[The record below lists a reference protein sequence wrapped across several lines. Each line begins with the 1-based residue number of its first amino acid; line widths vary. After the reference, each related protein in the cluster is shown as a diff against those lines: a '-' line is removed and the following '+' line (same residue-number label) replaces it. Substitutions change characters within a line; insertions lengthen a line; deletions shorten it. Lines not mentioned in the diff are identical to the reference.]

1 MKVADRS
8 VINLRTSRRS
18 ELVDITHEINDVLG
32 RSGIDDGIAVIY
44 SPHTT
49 AGITINEGADPDVRA
64 DIVRFLEKLVPQ
76 NWGFKHSEGNSDA
89 HIKTSFVGSSEFVI
103 VSGGSL
109 VLGTWQRVYFCEFD
123 GPRNRRFFIK
133 TFKG

>member
-1 MKVADRS
+1 MADQNI
-8 VINLRTSRRS
+8 VNLRTSTRC
-18 ELVDITHEINDVLG
+18 ELIDITREINDVLT
-32 RSGIDDGIAVIY
+32 RSGIDDGVALIY

-64 DIVRFLEKLVPQ
+64 DIVRFLERLVPQ
-76 NWGFKHSEGNSDA
+76 NWGFKHMEGNSDA
-89 HIKTSFVGSSEFVI
+89 HTKTSFVGASETVI

-123 GPRNRRFFIK
+123 GPRNRNFFVK
-133 TFKG
+133 TLSG